1 MSYYANRPNE
11 TKKFDKSYKKDYDNI
26 LMSLLVFQIE
36 KECFDFDFYDAAR
49 RP

>member
-1 MSYYANRPNE
+1 MQIALMKQK
-11 TKKFDKSYKKDYDNI
+11 TFDKSYKEDYDNI